1 MSALCLV
8 HSPHHLSVSGR
19 QTFFFKIKTM
29 RRAALN
35 IQNIILLLVSREY
48 LPMSGSI
55 YGTLNRIKIKFSFS
69 SETKLTAD
77 DGS

>member
-35 IQNIILLLVSREY
+35 IQNIILL
-48 LPMSGSI
+48 GSI